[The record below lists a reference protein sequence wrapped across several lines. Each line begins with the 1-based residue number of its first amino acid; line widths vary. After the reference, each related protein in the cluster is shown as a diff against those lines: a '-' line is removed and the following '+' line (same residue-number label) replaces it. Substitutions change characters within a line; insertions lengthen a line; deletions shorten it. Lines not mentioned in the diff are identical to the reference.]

1 MIKIGEPIPAAVFKV
16 KTESGTSDVTSEA
29 YFGKGKVVAF
39 GLPGAF
45 TPTCSRNHL
54 PGYLENLDKLR
65 AKGVDRVAV
74 ISVNDHHVMQAWA
87 KASAGEG
94 RIDYL
99 ADGSAKFVTALG
111 LADDRTND
119 GMGMRSKRWAMIV
132 DNGIVRAL
140 NVEDASGKVTSSS
153 AEAMLALL

>member
-1 MIKIGEPIPAAVFKV
+1 MIKVGDRIPEAVFKV
-16 KTESGTSDVTSEA
+16 KDESGTKDVLA
-29 YFGKGKVVAF
+29 ADYFANRRVVVF

-54 PGYLENLDKLR
+54 PGYIQNADRLH

-74 ISVNDHHVMQAWA
+74 VSVNDHHVMQAWA
-87 KASAGEG
+87 KASGGEG
-94 RIDYL
+94 TIDYL

-111 LADDRTND
+111 LAEDRSND

-132 DNGIVRAL
+132 EDGVVRAV

-153 AEAMLALL
+153 AETILALL